1 MTRTNLDSVNNY
13 VDAIG
18 ESYWKI
24 TLGTND
30 VSDATRSLSF
40 SDAISQPGDFI
51 LELIVD
57 PGQINGGDELKV
69 QNKEGK
75 DAFYGVAQRP
85 NRSSQGNDEIDG
97 AGAAALLQDI
107 PINGEFLGTT
117 TDALI
122 QNIFSQL
129 STNKIVY
136 NSTASNEL
144 SDGTGNV
151 DIRADD
157 EGALNLLNRVVLSHG
172 GEWYVSYNS
181 SNDQYEFIVQNEV
194 RNSTSKTFT
203 EENTREIRDAQVVD
217 EEYDAVVVN
226 GYGDG
231 EDQIVGE
238 YPLRS
243 NWPNDPKL
251 LKYTDKTILSE
262 TEANNV
268 AENLYNEHTNWRN
281 IMVYPAS
288 DNELLQLGDEVT
300 VNEPRTGL
308 NGDYRVVQRTLNID
322 LETGSDIEY
331 VLSDRPI
338 GLLDKNADVEE
349 QTKSQTDYSQGN
361 RNTLNENND
370 DIATSGRGLE
380 LEFNIPNNITQDIKG
395 DNSVAKVL
403 LDYKVKDYKKVLPAG
418 DNPTALVDDQTV
430 GVVSKVNNYGNVQ
443 RTQTNGNKLN
453 TAPTGE
459 ETFGDFLSA
468 DTDKELTAENS
479 DIYSV
484 TVPQYIQETGVE
496 GIATDSNGIGIR
508 DINFSADFSSYDDI
522 FDIMVNYSINAP
534 SYFGTTLNDWMYGA
548 NANGMGVKVADGPT
562 NDNLDIHYDAKIRY
576 YATSKTL
583 DAKIPV
589 SLIDTDPNGS
599 GDRGGLEGIV
609 YTVFYVNGFESDV
622 DIEFNITFSGFSDNT
637 GGLNI
642 NSNSASSYTN
652 YVKSGV
658 INSGDTFTVSF
669 DLLFSGVNNLISSS
683 PSVGTDTSYGVLLQ
697 TISSQQH
704 EAEENAS
711 GVDNVVAFLEDENGN
726 QISGGADG
734 STKGAD
740 VPNTDTVNVNEL
752 DKNEPILIE
761 QTTNATSAEVFVNGT
776 SVGSYSTEEEEI
788 DITSDVA
795 KPGKNTVEI
804 VPDDTGEVHAN
815 VITDHK
821 VEGDRQ

>member
-136 NSTASNEL
+136 NSTASSEL

-157 EGALNLLNRVVLSHG
+157 EGALNLLNRIVLSHG

-181 SNDQYEFIVQNEV
+181 SNDQYEFIVQNEI
-194 RNSTSKTFT
+194 RNTTNKTFT

-238 YPLRS
+238 FPARN

-300 VNEPRTGL
+300 VNEPRTGI

-361 RNTLNENND
+361 RNTLNESNAEISDTGTNEG
-370 DIATSGRGLE
+370 TQLS
-380 LEFNIPNNITQDIKG
+380 FNIPQSIVEDISGK
-395 DNSVAKVL
+395 NRVAQVL
-403 LDYKVKDYKKVLPAG
+403 LDYNVDDYKQLINAS
-418 DNPTALVDDQTV
+418 DADAVDDSTKAV
-430 GVVSKVNNYGNVQ
+430 KTTVNN
-443 RTQTNGNKLN
+443 
-453 TAPTGE
+453 
-459 ETFGDFLSA
+459 FGDVEKNYTKSDSNATADLTSVDASGLSG
-468 DTDKELTAENS
+468 E
-479 DIYSV
+479 
-484 TVPQYIQETGVE
+484 TVNTVVDNMSAYEEEIGTLFISGTG
-496 GIATDSNGIGIR
+496 TDSVSFNT
-508 DINFSADFSSYDDI
+508 NFSDKPVVTLGAEQNYTQLRIANLDSNSMTIGSIPDASGDDVRVNWMAKAPKSRSSFNADVEVPEGAVVKRNTEANFEGASLSTT
-522 FDIMVNYSINAP
+522 FVNYSGFSLEVEITMGSVSEIVTVSNQNAATFTATVDSTEASPGDTVSMSVSP
-534 SYFGTTLNDWMYGA
+534 SFGESRDF
-548 NANGMGVKVADGPT
+548 
-562 NDNLDIHYDAKIRY
+562 
-576 YATSKTL
+576 S
-583 DAKIPV
+583 
-589 SLIDTDPNGS
+589 TDPGENGLT
-599 GDRGGLEGIV
+599 GAI
-609 YTVFYVNGFESDV
+609 
-622 DIEFNITFSGFSDNT
+622 FNIESTSDIVT
-637 GGLNI
+637 KTPTR
-642 NSNSASSYTN
+642 A
-652 YVKSGV
+652 
-658 INSGDTFTVSF
+658 
-669 DLLFSGVNNLISSS
+669 
-683 PSVGTDTSYGVLLQ
+683 
-697 TISSQQH
+697 
-704 EAEENAS
+704 ENAS
-711 GVDNVVAFLEDENGN
+711 DNVNAYVVKSDDTSFDASVNSEQAEEQLVDN
-726 QISGGADG
+726 
-734 STKGAD
+734 STTTFGQ
-740 VPNTDTVNVNEL
+740 L
-752 DKNEPILIE
+752 DNNDLVLQK
-761 QTTNATSAEVFVNGT
+761 QATNATEASIFVNGT
-776 SVGSYSTEEEEI
+776 EISASPTGQKEGSEI
-788 DITSDVA
+788 DITDAVNVD
-795 KPGKNTVEI
+795 GQNTVE
-804 VPDDTGEVHAN
+804 VRPVGGKAYVKAN
-815 VITDHK
+815 VIIDHK
-821 VEGDRQ
+821 VDGDRNA